1 MVADRQLLRQ
11 LDDLNG
17 VLDLLERMN
26 VLNQTEVPT
35 RVTNI
40 LEASG
45 LAGTKGL
52 EPMALMPRVLD
63 RQQLLRRQL
72 ASIRRTQAT

>member
-1 MVADRQLLRQ
+1 MVASQRLLRQ

-26 VLNQTEVPT
+26 VLRQTEVPT
-35 RVTNI
+35 KVANI

-45 LAGTKGL
+45 LTGTKGL

-72 ASIRRTQAT
+72 ASIRRTRVT